1 MPLLHVALQE
11 GFQDDRVVIK
21 VNGAEVASRPA
32 VTTRNQ
38 IGFAESVEVEV
49 PAPDIT
55 VEIQVPSRQLSGSVP
70 VDVEG
75 VEGKV
80 YLGVSIAHGRL
91 EMVQQREAFG
101 YL

>member
-11 GFQDDRVVIK
+11 GFQNDRVVIK

-49 PAPDIT
+49 PAGDST
-55 VEIQVPSRQLSGSVP
+55 VEIQVPSRQLSGSAG
-70 VDVEG
+70 VD

-80 YLGVSIAHGRL
+80 YVGVSIAHGRL